1 MQQQLV
7 SQVRTAALCINAATA
22 DLTFNNRERLNMLN
36 LNWRKSRAVSR
47 PNIRWNHREPELVFM
62 KTYVDFWSRRD
73 RKLLIWKIFSE
84 NDCVEINFLLWYCRG
99 TLSGHQ
105 RTAGSVDQTRQQTD
119 LVQNQKRFLL
129 FLSLKCLVPPYS
141 IIYTRCNG
149 HLFFLTPHKC
159 HRLMIFMSA
168 AQVFSMKDCTATQ
181 GARCTCCWLLSNPEC
196 WRWWR
201 SFWQQTTT
209 FYHFF
214 VFFVWMLELHC
225 EKWWVHPEMLS
236 PGEEEGLHW
245 HGIESRKYCLM
256 L

>member
-62 KTYVDFWSRRD
+62 KTDVDFWSRRD

-141 IIYTRCNG
+141 VIYTRRNG

-181 GARCTCCWLLSNPEC
+181 GARRTCCWLLSSVGDGGGASDSKLQLSITSLFSLSGCSSSTVRNDEC
-196 WRWWR
+196 TLKC
-201 SFWQQTTT
+201 F
-209 FYHFF
+209 H
-214 VFFVWMLELHC
+214 LER
-225 EKWWVHPEMLS
+225 
-236 PGEEEGLHW
+236 
-245 HGIESRKYCLM
+245 RKDSADM
-256 L
+256 E